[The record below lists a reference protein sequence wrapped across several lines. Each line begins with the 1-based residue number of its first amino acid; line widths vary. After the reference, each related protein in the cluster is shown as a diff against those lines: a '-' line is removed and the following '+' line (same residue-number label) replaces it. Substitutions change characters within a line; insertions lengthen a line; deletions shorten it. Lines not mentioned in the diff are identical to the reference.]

1 MITHDSLAG
10 SFRFALSIE
19 GHPLLDNPLFGG
31 FTEASGLEATVKY
44 ETVQE
49 GGHNGSAIYLPQT
62 TSYTTLKLSR
72 GIMSPELFDW
82 VLEYRDTG
90 KVSKKNI
97 TVSLLGRSGNPL
109 VPVREWHFDNAYPIK
124 WTGPTL
130 KSDTAAIAMETV
142 EFVHE
147 GIRRGKLN
155 ELAEAKELGMH
166 AIHKLAEQ
174 F

>member
-31 FTEASGLEATVKY
+31 FTEVSGLDATVNTEKI
-44 ETVQE
+44 TE
-49 GGHNGSAIYLPQT
+49 GGRNGSVIHLPKNT
-62 TSYTTLKLSR
+62 TYTNLKLSR

-90 KVSKKNI
+90 KISKRNI

-109 VPVREWHFDNAYPIK
+109 LPVREWHFDNAYPIK

-130 KSDTAAIAMETV
+130 KSDNAAIAMETV

-147 GIRRGKLN
+147 GLRRGILN

-166 AIHKLAEQ
+166 AMHKIAER